1 MHGGRSTGP
10 RTAEGLARL
19 RAARTI
25 HGRYGAQA
33 RAHER
38 HMLAVFRR
46 GQVLLAAARCIDRL
60 PPELAARLNRMP
72 PVLMPPPFASEGL
85 SRAQDRALMRAEA
98 EALAPWKL
106 AIAVAKAQGRRK
118 STPLPEPHAPEARP
132 VAPPRR
138 AIPRQN
144 PMHL

>member
-25 HGRYGAQA
+25 HGRYSAQA

-46 GQVLLAAARCIDRL
+46 GQVLLAAVRCGDRL
-60 PPELAARLNRMP
+60 PPT
-72 PVLMPPPFASEGL
+72 
-85 SRAQDRALMRAEA
+85 SR
-98 EALAPWKL
+98 P
-106 AIAVAKAQGRRK
+106 G
-118 STPLPEPHAPEARP
+118 
-132 VAPPRR
+132 
-138 AIPRQN
+138 
-144 PMHL
+144 